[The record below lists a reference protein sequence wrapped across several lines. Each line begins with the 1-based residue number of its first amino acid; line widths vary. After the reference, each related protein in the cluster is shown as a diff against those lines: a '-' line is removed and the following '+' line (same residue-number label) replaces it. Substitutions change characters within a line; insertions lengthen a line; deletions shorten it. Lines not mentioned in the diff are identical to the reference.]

1 MLPHTLV
8 VGLGNPIVGDDG
20 IGWRV
25 AERILQQMQD
35 SETKPDEVDI
45 ECLAVGGLRL
55 MEFMVGYDYAIVID
69 MLFTGQQPAGH
80 VSCFPLEDLPDLAAR
95 HVTSTHDTSLQSALK
110 LGRELGLRLP
120 QKIMVV
126 GIEANNCYNFSEE
139 LTSPIEAAIPQAVQ
153 MVVQLLSNCSLN

>member
-20 IGWRV
+20 VGWRV
-25 AERILQQMQD
+25 AERILQQMQE
-35 SETKPDEVDI
+35 SGIKPDDVDI

-69 MLFTGQQPAGH
+69 MLTTGKRCAGY
-80 VSCFPLEDLPDLAAR
+80 VSCFPLEDLPDLTAG
-95 HVTSTHDTSLQSALK
+95 HITSTHDASLQSALK
-110 LGRELGLRLP
+110 LGQELGLHLP
-120 QKIMVV
+120 QKIVVV
-126 GIEANNCYNFSEE
+126 GIEANNCYNFCEE

-153 MVVQLLSNCSLN
+153 VVIQLLSNRSLN